1 MKSMPTIAVPEPS
14 EEYLESLLAT
24 SRGVAQKLLELGFDR
39 RARVLHSVGKLWRE
53 KLESGELD
61 ELVRELT
68 KSTGYSVKN
77 IELDLYFVSEVLN
90 EESLRGLFESS
101 LVGGYR
107 SIDSPVEVAPGEFIW
122 NRPMGTVFIIASG
135 NSVVPPVLAA
145 STSILAGNLTILRP
159 SQTNLVAVNKVFELI
174 SELASTGSFEA
185 GVMGEAAKVL
195 YMSHDS
201 PTLRYLLEEA
211 PVSVVNYWGGEPGR
225 SRVLSMTVRNPHRP
239 RVVINGPLTGVAI
252 VDEESAD
259 LETARR
265 LARDVVLYDQQ
276 LCSSPTF
283 LLFVGARKPFLE
295 FTKRLAKALDEVGS
309 KFPIEL
315 GEGSF
320 YRLHTLRKSLELK
333 GVDVFYSRSA
343 QNPWTLVVSKL
354 DDAGA
359 VTTEWGAYSR
369 RVLEVIQVEN
379 LEGLSRGLEYV
390 LNKLRKIGIDGI
402 QTASY
407 SVSKDRLA
415 SILGILSKY
424 GVYRVVPAGESF
436 LRTPAEP
443 YDGEFIAKYYT
454 YTVYIRVK
462 DKIGE
467 LVARGAGIP

>member
-1 MKSMPTIAVPEPS
+1 MPMIAALEPS
-14 EEYLESLLAT
+14 EESLKSLLAT
-24 SRGVAQKLLELGFDR
+24 SREVVQELLELGFDR
-39 RARVLHSVGKLWRE
+39 RARVLHSVGNLWRE

-61 ELVRELT
+61 ELVKELT

-77 IELDLYFVSEVLN
+77 VELDLYFVSEVLN
-90 EESLRGLFESS
+90 EVSLRGLFEGS

-107 SIDSPVEVAPGEFIW
+107 SIDSPVEVAPGEFVW

-135 NSVVPPVLAA
+135 NSMVPPVLAA

-159 SQTNLVAVNKVFELI
+159 SQSNLVAVGKVFELL

-185 GVMGEAAKVL
+185 SVLSRAAQVL

-201 PTLRYLLEEA
+201 PALRYLLEEA
-211 PVSVVNYWGGEPGR
+211 PLSVVNYWGGEPGR

-259 LETARR
+259 SETARR

-283 LLFVGARKPFLE
+283 LLFVGSRELLLD

-309 KFPIEL
+309 RFPIEL
-315 GEGSF
+315 SEGSF
-320 YRLHTLRKSLELK
+320 YRLHTFRKSLELK

-343 QNPWTLVVSKL
+343 HNPWTLVVRKL
-354 DDAGA
+354 NDVGA
-359 VTTEWGAYSR
+359 FTTEWGTYSR
-369 RVLEVIQVEN
+369 RVLEVIQVES

-390 LNKLRKIGIDGI
+390 LNKLRKMGVDGV
-402 QTASY
+402 QTASC
-407 SVSKDRLA
+407 SVSKDRLS

-462 DKIGE
+462 DKLGE